1 MRSGDCRV
9 VWNSLDAEA
18 TTIEVQLERVPQPRG
33 DDAIGTITVRDNG
46 HGVAHDQVEAL
57 FTQIGG
63 SWKKMAANRLSKNR
77 KVVLHGERGQGRLKA
92 FTLGDDVIWSSVS
105 EDRQGGRGLTMVE
118 IHRSS
123 LDTIEIAD
131 QEQRSDEP
139 LGTTVT
145 IYNPTPKAKA
155 LLDRGTVVGRLTEIF
170 ALQLRRYS
178 GVSINYD
185 GEPLDPA
192 RLIRAATTYELVV
205 DDFPDEHIVL
215 EVIEWGVSAERRI
228 YLCDLEGVTL
238 ADVKAQTRAPG
249 FNFTAYL
256 SWRGFREREH
266 ELGLAE
272 MNDMR
277 SIIDVARKTLQEHF
291 NRRIEQARPDLISQW
306 KSEASYPYEGE
317 PSSALDEANRE
328 LFDITADRVEWR
340 E

>member
-1 MRSGDCRV
+1 MICGPARSWQTHSMPRV
-9 VWNSLDAEA
+9 QVQVRADHVERLTRADAVAAIAELVWNSLDAEA

-63 SWKKMAANRLSKNR
+63 SWKKVAANRLSKNR

-145 IYNPTPKAKA
+145 IYNPTPKANA
-155 LLDRGTVVGRLTEIF
+155 LLDRGTVVGRLTEISRCSSDGTPR
-170 ALQLRRYS
+170 LDQLRR
-178 GVSINYD
+178 
-185 GEPLDPA
+185 
-192 RLIRAATTYELVV
+192 
-205 DDFPDEHIVL
+205 
-215 EVIEWGVSAERRI
+215 
-228 YLCDLEGVTL
+228 
-238 ADVKAQTRAPG
+238 
-249 FNFTAYL
+249 
-256 SWRGFREREH
+256 
-266 ELGLAE
+266 
-272 MNDMR
+272 
-277 SIIDVARKTLQEHF
+277 
-291 NRRIEQARPDLISQW
+291 
-306 KSEASYPYEGE
+306 
-317 PSSALDEANRE
+317 
-328 LFDITADRVEWR
+328 
-340 E
+340 